1 MPQLGSLLAQRLVDF
16 TEEREDIRKSI
27 GIPLLIYLRMTV
39 SHRDRD
45 NASEHVQIA
54 TTLVIVKPL
63 HVTGMDDQGFLEV
76 RLQIGRQV
84 GLTRLQ
90 NLLVARSL
98 IRGCLVIALGH
109 LSWR

>member
-1 MPQLGSLLAQRLVDF
+1 MLVVCHSLAVCSLSALLTLLQEKRR
-16 TEEREDIRKSI
+16 EEREDIRKSI
-27 GIPLLIYLRMTV
+27 EIPLLNYLRMTV

-63 HVTGMDDQGFLEV
+63 HVTGVDDQWFLEM

-84 GLTRLQ
+84 GLTRL
-90 NLLVARSL
+90 
-98 IRGCLVIALGH
+98 
-109 LSWR
+109 